1 MKYRNLLATAAM
13 MLAAGSTFAAS
24 ESQFI
29 GHWVNT
35 KSVKRTLD
43 IEKQGQ
49 QFMIRDTHPDFARG
63 QPETKNIP
71 AIMTNEGMLQA
82 QMGMGPINFAI
93 DEKTGLLIVGRLE
106 YKKSR

>member
-1 MKYRNLLATAAM
+1 
-13 MLAAGSTFAAS
+13 MLFVAGSAVAAN

-35 KSVKRTLD
+35 KSAKRTLD

-71 AIMTNEGMLQA
+71 AIMTSEGMLQA

-93 DEKTGLLIVGRLE
+93 DEKTGFLIVGRLE
-106 YKKSR
+106 YKKGR